1 VGLLTALEQQEPEQ
15 QQARLAS
22 RARLELQ
29 MLEQA
34 LRVWPQAQEE
44 PERQQAR
51 LVARASE
58 PLAAR
63 VLAQPPGHGPQ
74 GHEQPAREPGRE
86 LERPVEPA

>member
-1 VGLLTALEQQEPEQ
+1 MTALEQQEPVQ

-34 LRVWPQAQEE
+34 LRVWPQAQQEA
-44 PERQQAR
+44 ERQQVR
-51 LVARASE
+51 LLARASG
-58 PLAAR
+58 PQAAR
-63 VLAQPPGHGPQ
+63 VLAQPLGHGRR

-86 LERPVEPA
+86 LERPVQPA

>member
-1 VGLLTALEQQEPEQ
+1 VALLTALEQEPEQ
-15 QQARLAS
+15 QPAARLAS

-44 PERQQAR
+44 PERQQVR
-51 LVARASE
+51 LGAQASE

-63 VLAQPPGHGPQ
+63 VLAQPR
-74 GHEQPAREPGRE
+74 GHEQRGHEPGRE
-86 LERPVEPA
+86 LEQRPVQPA

>member
-1 VGLLTALEQQEPEQ
+1 
-15 QQARLAS
+15 
-22 RARLELQ
+22 

-34 LRVWPQAQEE
+34 LQVWPREREE
-44 PERQQAR
+44 LERQQAR
-51 LVARASE
+51 LVMQAWE

-86 LERPVEPA
+86 LERSVQAA

>member
-1 VGLLTALEQQEPEQ
+1 MALLTALQQQEREQQP
-15 QQARLAS
+15 ARLAS

-34 LRVWPQAQEE
+34 LRVWPPVQQE

-51 LVARASE
+51 LVLQASE

-63 VLAQPPGHGPQ
+63 VLAQPR
-74 GHEQPAREPGRE
+74 GHEQPGREPGRE
-86 LERPVEPA
+86 LERPVQPA